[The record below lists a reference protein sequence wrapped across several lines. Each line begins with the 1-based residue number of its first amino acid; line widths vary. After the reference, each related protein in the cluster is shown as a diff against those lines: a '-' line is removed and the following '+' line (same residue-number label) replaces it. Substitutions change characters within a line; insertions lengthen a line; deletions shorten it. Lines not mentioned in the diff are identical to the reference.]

1 MKNIQKMI
9 LGLAI
14 STTLFS
20 TTEATEVFGGS
31 FPDSKEIYKQKA
43 SLRPTTPQ
51 EPDALKTYRNY
62 ADILEE
68 IEALTARIHAEVNKV
83 LADYKRDTAEY
94 HRRMGWTKEATTTT
108 SITDTTAG
116 NPNPM
121 LPDGD
126 DVNLMSVEAILSPV
140 LSAVFLG
147 ENPDADSLNN
157 IEKGQLALFATKD
170 SDDDKL
176 YCKVFDKDQ
185 LEIPVDDDAID
196 KATQN
201 GLPKSIFDQ
210 IRTDVVSNKI
220 KDVDILHSP
229 EPLAEERSPLDYL
242 RNFISYILPSSNTPN
257 TMLPAENLD
266 HSAIPFDNTY
276 KSIPEREWYPLLL
289 QFILLKGY
297 VSDTVQSLP
306 ISIGDDT
313 PAVTPNTILAEDLGI
328 SFIVVNGT
336 S

>member
-1 MKNIQKMI
+1 MI
-9 LGLAI
+9 LSLAI

-20 TTEATEVFGGS
+20 TTEGMEVFGGS
-31 FPDSKEIYKQKA
+31 FPHIEEIYKQKA
-43 SLRPTTPQ
+43 SLRPTTPR
-51 EPDALKTYRNY
+51 ESDSLETYRNY

-94 HRRMGWTKEATTTT
+94 HRRMGWVKEATTTT
-108 SITDTTAG
+108 PITDTTAG

-126 DVNLMSVEAILSPV
+126 DLNLMSVEAILS
-140 LSAVFLG
+140 AVFLG
-147 ENPDADSLNN
+147 ENPGADSLNN

-170 SDDDKL
+170 GDGHKL

-185 LEIPVDDDAID
+185 IEIPVDEDAVST
-196 KATQN
+196 ATPN

-220 KDVDILHSP
+220 KDVDLFHSP
-229 EPLAEERSPLDYL
+229 KPLAEEQNAPTAA
-242 RNFISYILPSSNTPN
+242 SYWTTVMSYFLPSSNTPN

-297 VSDTVQSLP
+297 VSDTVQSLQT
-306 ISIGDDT
+306 SIGDHP
-313 PAVTPNTILAEDLGI
+313 PAVNQNTIFVQPDNSTLMM
-328 SFIVVNGT
+328 SFIALDST